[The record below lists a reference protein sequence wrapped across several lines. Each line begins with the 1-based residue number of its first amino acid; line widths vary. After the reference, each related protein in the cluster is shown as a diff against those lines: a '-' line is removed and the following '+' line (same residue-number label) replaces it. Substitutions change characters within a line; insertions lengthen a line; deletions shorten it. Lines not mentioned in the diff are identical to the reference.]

1 MILGNGML
9 YQMSTTGQLQNRSMR
24 SPDIRYSDTQI
35 TMGPVAASVSL
46 YIVERVL
53 SRMYKRQLFRRG
65 IIRKARYLVKMVLE
79 LEILYEVFYDI
90 LEDIMTQ

>member
-9 YQMSTTGQLQNRSMR
+9 YQRSTTGQLQNRCRR
-24 SPDIRYSDTQI
+24 SHDIRYSNTQI
-35 TMGPVAASVSL
+35 TMGPVAASLSL

-53 SRMYKRQLFRRG
+53 TRIYKRQLFRKG
-65 IIRKARYLVKMVLE
+65 IIRKARYLIKMVLE
-79 LEILYEVFYDI
+79 ISTLYEVFYDL

>member
-1 MILGNGML
+1 
-9 YQMSTTGQLQNRSMR
+9 MSTTGQLQNRSMR

-79 LEILYEVFYDI
+79 LEILYEVFYDV

>member
-79 LEILYEVFYDI
+79 LEILYEVFYDV